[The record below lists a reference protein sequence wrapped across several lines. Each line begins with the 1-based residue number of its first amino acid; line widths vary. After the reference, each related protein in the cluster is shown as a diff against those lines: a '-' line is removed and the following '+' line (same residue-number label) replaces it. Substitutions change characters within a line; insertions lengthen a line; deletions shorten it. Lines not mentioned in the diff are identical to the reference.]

1 MHNNI
6 EPAAGLAK
14 LAAMVLLAHLAV
26 IAAFLFYFPDKPIK
40 PNPETVITLSLKPL
54 VGQIESRPSSPASRP
69 PQPRPLPP
77 PEPKIVQPAEAPVR
91 PAQINAETSSLPSA
105 PVEPAVGPVG
115 APTTGK
121 ENAKDSGGALN
132 AQENTGADFKAAYL
146 NNPKPPYPRLAVRQ
160 KIEGTVTLIVRVL
173 PDGRAGEVR
182 IDQSSGNDLLDNA
195 ALTTVKSWRFVPAR
209 QAGVAVAADVRVPI
223 VFSLK

>member
-14 LAAMVLLAHLAV
+14 LAAMVLLAHLAM
-26 IAAFLFYFPDKPIK
+26 IAAFLFYFPDRTPK

-54 VGQIESRPSSPASRP
+54 VGQIESRSSSPASRL

-91 PAQINAETSSLPSA
+91 PAQINTETSSPMPA
-105 PVEPAVGPVG
+105 PVQPTVGPVS
-115 APTTGK
+115 APTIGK
-121 ENAKDSGGALN
+121 ENVQDRGGVLS
-132 AQENTGADFKAAYL
+132 AQENSGADFKAAYL

-173 PDGRAGEVR
+173 PDGRASEVR

-195 ALTTVKSWRFVPAR
+195 ALATVKSWRFVPAR
-209 QAGVAVAADVRVPI
+209 QGGVAVSADVRVPI
-223 VFSLK
+223 VFSLQ